1 MKDDRIVEYKIEH
14 TNTTNFRNLFEVL
27 GQVLHEVRLTHIK
40 PLKPVRNDEDSENEG
55 SDKDSENEDSDKDDA
70 DNKNSDSE
78 NENDSDSDSGKEK
91 KKDKKNKKVSD
102 SENNS
107 DSEPEDETDKKKKS
121 SKKKVLVAKKP
132 IQWESNKKDQGGI
145 KILEINDYKSII
157 VHVRLF
163 AENFYKFE
171 SKYDSYTIGLEPQT
185 MFNFIKNID
194 KEGVMTVYIN
204 EAKKQIMNIELNNQ
218 EKKNKSTYEFKLM
231 DLNENQH
238 AIPPPQ
244 FDVIV
249 EMKTDEFHNMCKEM
263 HTHGKHMAIVCTEK
277 KIEFKCK
284 GNSGVIKKEFE
295 NSGSVVITLKDG
307 KKTAEPKI
315 ISEIYDLQNITAFNK
330 CRSLCT
336 YIQLLL
342 KNKYPM
348 FIRYDVA
355 TLGVMQVGFVP
366 VNEDNINKNMNY
378 NEKNDQFY
386 TEPTIKMK

>member
-1 MKDDRIVEYKIEH
+1 MKEDRIIEYKIEH
-14 TNTTNFRNLFEVL
+14 TNTSNFRNLFEVL

-40 PLKPVRNDEDSENEG
+40 PLKPVRNDEDSNSEEDDDEETNNKEVSE
-55 SDKDSENEDSDKDDA
+55 SDNSDD
-70 DNKNSDSE
+70 NSDSE
-78 NENDSDSDSGKEK
+78 SDDGSDVPK
-91 KKDKKNKKVSD
+91 KKIN
-102 SENNS
+102 
-107 DSEPEDETDKKKKS
+107 DKKKTI
-121 SKKKVLVAKKP
+121 VAKKP
-132 IQWESNKKDQGGI
+132 MQWDSSKKDQGGI

-157 VHVRLF
+157 VHVRLI
-163 AENFYKFE
+163 AENFFKFDC
-171 SKYDSYTIGLEPQT
+171 KYDSYTIGLEPQT

-204 EAKKQIMNIELNNQ
+204 ENKKQIMNIELNNQ

-231 DLNENQH
+231 DLNENKH
-238 AIPPPQ
+238 EIPPPQ

-263 HTHGKHMAIVCTEK
+263 HTHGKYMAIVCTEK

-295 NSGSVVITLKDG
+295 NGGSVVISLKSDG
-307 KKTAEPKI
+307 KKTSEPKI
-315 ISEIYDLQNITAFNK
+315 ISEVYDLQNITAFNK

-348 FIRYDVA
+348 FVRYEVA

-386 TEPTIKMK
+386 TEPAIKMKSI

>member
-1 MKDDRIVEYKIEH
+1 MKEDRIIEYKIEH
-14 TNTTNFRNLFEVL
+14 TNTSNFRNLFEVL

-40 PLKPVRNDEDSENEG
+40 PLKPIRNDENSEN
-55 SDKDSENEDSDKDDA
+55 SEDSDEEDD
-70 DNKNSDSE
+70 
-78 NENDSDSDSGKEK
+78 
-91 KKDKKNKKVSD
+91 DKKNK
-102 SENNS
+102 SES
-107 DSEPEDETDKKKKS
+107 SVDDDETTDDSDDNDDDNSNTKKKISEKKKS
-121 SKKKVLVAKKP
+121 LVAKKP
-132 IQWESNKKDQGGI
+132 IQWDASKKDQGGI

-157 VHVRLF
+157 VHVRLH
-163 AENFYKFE
+163 AENFYRFDC
-171 SKYDSYTIGLEPQT
+171 KYDSYTIGLEPQT

-204 EAKKQIMNIELNNQ
+204 ENKKQIMNIELNNQ

-231 DLNENQH
+231 DLNESKH
-238 AIPPPQ
+238 ELPHPQ

-263 HTHGKHMAIVCTEK
+263 HTHGKYMAIVCTEK
-277 KIEFKCK
+277 KIEFRCK

-295 NSGSVVITLKDG
+295 NGGSVVISLKDG
-307 KKTAEPKI
+307 KKTSEPKI
-315 ISEIYDLQNITAFNK
+315 ISEVYDLQNITAFNK

-348 FIRYDVA
+348 FVRYEVA

-378 NEKNDQFY
+378 SEKNDQFY
-386 TEPTIKMK
+386 TEPSIKMKTI

>member
-1 MKDDRIVEYKIEH
+1 MKKTHIKFLYILINYLNIMKEDRIVEYKIEH
-14 TNTTNFRNLFEVL
+14 TNTGNFRNLFEVL

-40 PLKPVRNDEDSENEG
+40 PLKPVRNDEDSNSE
-55 SDKDSENEDSDKDDA
+55 SDDSEKEDDTEKEESNDSDS
-70 DNKNSDSE
+70 NSDSE
-78 NENDSDSDSGKEK
+78 SESEKDPK
-91 KKDKKNKKVSD
+91 KKIN
-102 SENNS
+102 
-107 DSEPEDETDKKKKS
+107 DKKKAI
-121 SKKKVLVAKKP
+121 LGKKP
-132 IQWESNKKDQGGI
+132 IQWDNTKKDQGGI
-145 KILEINDYKSII
+145 KILEINDFKSII
-157 VHVRLF
+157 VHVRLH
-163 AENFYKFE
+163 AEQFYKFDC
-171 SKYDSYTIGLEPQT
+171 KYDSYTIGLEPQT

-204 EAKKQIMNIELNNQ
+204 ENKKQIMNIELNNQ

-231 DLNENQH
+231 DLNENKH
-238 AIPPPQ
+238 EIPPPQ

-263 HTHGKHMAIVCTEK
+263 HTHGKYMAIVCTEK
-277 KIEFKCK
+277 KIEFRCK

-295 NSGSVVITLKDG
+295 NGGSVMISLKSDG
-307 KKTAEPKI
+307 KKTTEPKI
-315 ISEIYDLQNITAFNK
+315 ISEVYDLQNITAFNK

-348 FIRYDVA
+348 FVRYEVA

-386 TEPTIKMK
+386 TEPTLKMKSI

>member
-1 MKDDRIVEYKIEH
+1 MKEDRIFEYKIEH
-14 TNTTNFRNLFEVL
+14 TNTSNFRNLFEVL
-27 GQVLHEVRLTHIK
+27 GQVLHELRLTHIK
-40 PLKPVRNDEDSENEG
+40 PLKPVRNDEDESNSEE
-55 SDKDSENEDSDKDDA
+55 ENDDT
-70 DNKNSDSE
+70 E
-78 NENDSDSDSGKEK
+78 NENSEDEKSEESEENSEESEESEDEKDTKSKSKGKKKEK
-91 KKDKKNKKVSD
+91 
-102 SENNS
+102 EL
-107 DSEPEDETDKKKKS
+107 
-121 SKKKVLVAKKP
+121 SKKP
-132 IQWESNKKDQGGI
+132 SQWDSNKKDQGGI

-171 SKYDSYTIGLEPQT
+171 CKYDNYTIGLEPQT

-194 KEGVMTVYIN
+194 KEGVMTVYTT

-238 AIPPPQ
+238 KIPPPQ
-244 FDVIV
+244 FDVMV

-263 HTHGKHMAIVCTEK
+263 HTHGKHMAIICTEK

-284 GNSGVIKKEFE
+284 GNSGIIKKEFE
-295 NSGSVVITLKDG
+295 NGGSVVISLKDNKDG
-307 KKTAEPKI
+307 KKSTEPKI

-348 FIRYDVA
+348 FIRYEVA

-386 TEPTIKMK
+386 TEPAIKMKSL